1 MNVIFD
7 SWDELINALRT
18 DYTTSL
24 KDACKLLK
32 SSRNWVNQY
41 IRPHVKSIYLNNNIR
56 GQKSIGINWVRMAAM
71 ELEKDM
77 TESIWLHTN
86 DLYNYIKSSITSVT
100 KQTKSIPVTFFM
112 SQDNISKYKSALFE
126 FDERIYHAKN
136 LAARSKLIY
145 EKDNCYLKY
154 INKNPAT
161 TELFKHQMNI
171 GKRTEAPHTPVPL
184 PDIPIDKW
192 IAPHD
197 IKEYGDS
204 DETIYRYFF
213 KNGFIRIEVQMSD
226 LDNNIGRK
234 VFYIPDPNPIN
245 DNAQSLIFTEE
256 SWKQYKRN

>member
-77 TESIWLHTN
+77 TESIWFHTD

-112 SQDNISKYKSALFE
+112 SQENISKYKAALFE

-161 TELFKHQMNI
+161 AELFKHQMNI

-234 VFYIPDPNPIN
+234 VFYIQDPNPIN

-256 SWKQYKRN
+256 SWNQYKRN